1 MIKEIVLENLFESDT
16 VAYLI
21 EKLMAAEP
29 NVLKS
34 PSMI

>member
-1 MIKEIVLENLFESDT
+1 MKEIVLENLFESDT

-29 NVLKS
+29 DILTS